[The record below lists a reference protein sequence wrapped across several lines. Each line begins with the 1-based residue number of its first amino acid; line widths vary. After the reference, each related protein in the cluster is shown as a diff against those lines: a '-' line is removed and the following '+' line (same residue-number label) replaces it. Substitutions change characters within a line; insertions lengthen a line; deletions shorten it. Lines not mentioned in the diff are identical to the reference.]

1 MLPFSYTVKNLQ
13 RDPSRTL
20 QIILGAFAV
29 VLLVL
34 LAVGFDKG
42 MSRML
47 GATGDPDNIILVGAG
62 ALESL
67 ERSTIP
73 AETTPLVAAS
83 PGIVKVGTQP
93 AVSTE
98 VHYMA
103 PVTLENG
110 SDARA
115 YFRGVG
121 SESILVHDV
130 VRLTEGHLPR
140 PGEII
145 VGALAY
151 RSLGVPP
158 DQLSTGKTL
167 QVGTARFRIAGQFA
181 APDTRF
187 ESELWGDRSD
197 LLALTKRENPS
208 CVIAR
213 TEGDGA
219 TQLSVLAMRRSDLE
233 LATESEADY
242 YAGLAKFF
250 GPIVTIT
257 WVSALLV
264 ALGAIFGGFNTLYAA
279 FGSRTRELAALQAMG
294 FSRTSIFLSLLTEA
308 LLACL
313 LGTLLACVLVV
324 FVLSG
329 TTIPLS
335 AGTLTL
341 RFGASALFIAI
352 GTGLGLGVLGAA
364 LPAWNCL
371 RIDLPKALRSI

>member
-13 RDPSRTL
+13 RDPSRTV

-34 LAVGFDKG
+34 LAVSFDTG
-42 MSRML
+42 MTRML
-47 GATGDPDNIILVGAG
+47 GATGNPNNIILVGAG

-73 AETTPLVAAS
+73 AETAPLVAATA
-83 PGIVKVGTQP
+83 GVVKIGSQP

-103 PVTLENG
+103 PLTLENSQEAKG
-110 SDARA
+110 

-121 SESILVHDV
+121 PESLLVHDT
-130 VRLTEGHLPR
+130 VRLTEGKFPK

-151 RSLGVPP
+151 RALGVPK
-158 DQLSTGKTL
+158 DTLATGKKIK
-167 QVGTARFRIAGQFA
+167 VGTAQFTVAGQFA

-208 CVIAR
+208 CVIAL
-213 TEGDGA
+213 TEGRGA
-219 TQLSVLAMRRSDLE
+219 TELEILSMRRSDLE
-233 LATESEADY
+233 LATQSEAGY

-257 WVSALLV
+257 WISALLV
-264 ALGAIFGGFNTLYAA
+264 ALGAVFGGFNTLYAA

-308 LLACL
+308 LLACM
-313 LGTLLACVLVV
+313 LGTLIACVLVV
-324 FVLSG
+324 FILSG
-329 TTIPLS
+329 ATIPLS

-341 RFGASALFIAI
+341 RFDAATLFIAI
-352 GTGLGLGVLGAA
+352 GTGIGLGIAGAA

-371 RIDLPKALRSI
+371 RVDLPKALRSI